1 MKKEE
6 LKKMAI
12 VAVVTGSVVATSM
25 AGCQMIVNYNNKAHT
40 IENMEGLKDNFSIK
54 KSIVTG
60 LKEEVKLNVLQ
71 VQAKSTTTIH
81 NNRATMGL
89 FKNDDIVTFVGNVS
103 YSIDFSDISEEQV
116 NVEGRAITLTLR
128 EPSLGEVSIN
138 EDLTTIQKQEGI
150 LSWVFEE
157 NNLTQEEY
165 LMLTKSVKEDIQL
178 EALKEIQ
185 TAKNK
190 AEQQIENL
198 INKLTKEDY
207 QVKINFVK

>member
-71 VQAKSTTTIH
+71 VQTKSTTTIH
-81 NNRATMGL
+81 NNKATMGL

-103 YSIDFSDISEEQV
+103 YSIDFSDINEEQV

-165 LMLTKSVKEDIQL
+165 LMLTKSVKEDIRL

>member
-12 VAVVTGSVVATSM
+12 VAVVTGSVVAT
-25 AGCQMIVNYNNKAHT
+25 GCQMVINYNNKPHT
-40 IENMEGLKDNFSIK
+40 IEHMEGLKDNFSIK

-71 VQAKSTTTIH
+71 VQAKSTTAIH
-81 NNRATMGL
+81 NNKATMGL

-103 YSIDFSDISEEQV
+103 YSIDFSDINEEQV

-165 LMLTKSVKEDIQL
+165 LMLTKSVKEDIHL

-207 QVKINFVK
+207 QVKINFIK